1 MTSSPTTFD
10 ETERLDRLRLARAD
24 TVGPASYRQLLERFG
39 AAGPALDALPDLARR
54 AGGKANLRIPSRR
67 DAAREFAAV
76 RALGGGIVIEGEA
89 AYPACLAAIPDPP
102 PLLTWRGDLSLLEA
116 PAIAIVGARNA
127 SAGGRRIAETLAREL
142 GEAGFVIV
150 SGLARGIDTAAHR
163 GALATGTIAVFAGG
177 LDVVYP
183 SENEALASEIA
194 AGGLLLAELAPG
206 TQPLARNFP
215 RRNRIVSGLALGAIV
230 VEAAIKSGSLT
241 TARLALEQGR
251 EVLAVPGSPLDQ
263 RCRGT
268 NRLLREGAVL
278 VEETVDVIEAIGPLA
293 ALRPR
298 PKRPSTLA
306 QTTPPPPQPIDIPQ
320 EIMAATLLERLGAS
334 PVPVDE
340 LIRQCSFSAPVVR
353 TMLLELELAGRLE
366 RHPGDAVSML
376 PA

>member
-1 MTSSPTTFD
+1 
-10 ETERLDRLRLARAD
+10 
-24 TVGPASYRQLLERFG
+24 
-39 AAGPALDALPDLARR
+39 
-54 AGGKANLRIPSRR
+54 
-67 DAAREFAAV
+67 
-76 RALGGGIVIEGEA
+76 
-89 AYPACLAAIPDPP
+89 
-102 PLLTWRGDLSLLEA
+102 
-116 PAIAIVGARNA
+116 
-127 SAGGRRIAETLAREL
+127 
-142 GEAGFVIV
+142 
-150 SGLARGIDTAAHR
+150 
-163 GALATGTIAVFAGG
+163 LATGTIAVFAGG

-183 SENEALASEIA
+183 SENEGLAAEIA
-194 AGGLLLAELAPG
+194 AHGLLLAELAPG

-251 EVLAVPGSPLDQ
+251 EVLAVPGSPLDS

-278 VEETVDVIEAIGPLA
+278 VEETTDVVEAIGPLA

-298 PKRPSTLA
+298 QPRPTGPDQAIRPAL
-306 QTTPPPPQPIDIPQ
+306 QPIEQSQ
-320 EIMAATLLERLGAS
+320 EIIAATLLERLGAS